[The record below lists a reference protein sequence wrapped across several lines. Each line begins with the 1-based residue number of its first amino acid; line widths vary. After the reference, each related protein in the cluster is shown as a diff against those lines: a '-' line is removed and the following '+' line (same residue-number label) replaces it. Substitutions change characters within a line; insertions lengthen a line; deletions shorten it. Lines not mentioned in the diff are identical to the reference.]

1 MTEEYFYHYT
11 NTSEAA
17 AKDIVISGIISPS
30 LAANG
35 DAAHGDG
42 VYLTTLD
49 PRLGRETIKNNNW
62 DGSVRGND
70 KNMDSYFEIFMASD
84 NVMRAKRRRGTSR
97 STLEPLGLLIISG
110 A

>member
-11 NTSEAA
+11 SEAA
-17 AKDIVISGIISPS
+17 AKDIVLSGIISPS

-49 PRLGRETIKNNNW
+49 PRLGRETQ
-62 DGSVRGND
+62 
-70 KNMDSYFEIFMASD
+70 EQQ
-84 NVMRAKRRRGTSR
+84 
-97 STLEPLGLLIISG
+97 LGWLG
-110 A
+110 